1 MSKQGKPGNK
11 QGKQR
16 GPAGKTRENP
26 NKKIKKKTSILTAD
40 RVDYVDYKD
49 VNLLQRFISDR
60 SKIRARRVTGNNVQ
74 QQRDIAIAIKNAREL
89 ALLPYTKRVVTTRG
103 SRSRSSE
110 PESTVDEVVGTVEEV
125 DAE

>member
-1 MSKQGKPGNK
+1 MSKQGK

-16 GPAGKTRENP
+16 STQTKSRENP
-26 NKKIKKKTSILTAD
+26 NKKIKKKTSVLTAD
-40 RVDYVDYKD
+40 RIDYVDYKD

-74 QQRDIAIAIKNAREL
+74 QQRDVAIAIKNAREL

-103 SRSRSSE
+103 ARAQRPTE
-110 PESTVDEVVGTVEEV
+110 QEAPVEEPTETTEE
-125 DAE
+125 AEAE

>member
-74 QQRDIAIAIKNAREL
+74 QQRDVAIAIKNAREL

-110 PESTVDEVVGTVEEV
+110 PEQTVDEVVDTVEEV

>member
-110 PESTVDEVVGTVEEV
+110 PEPTVDEVVGTVEEV

>member
-40 RVDYVDYKD
+40 RGDYVDYKD

-110 PESTVDEVVGTVEEV
+110 PEPTVDEVVGTVEEV

>member
-16 GPAGKTRENP
+16 GTAGKTRENP

-60 SKIRARRVTGNNVQ
+60 SNV
-74 QQRDIAIAIKNAREL
+74 AIAIKNAREL

-110 PESTVDEVVGTVEEV
+110 PEQTVEEVVETVEEV